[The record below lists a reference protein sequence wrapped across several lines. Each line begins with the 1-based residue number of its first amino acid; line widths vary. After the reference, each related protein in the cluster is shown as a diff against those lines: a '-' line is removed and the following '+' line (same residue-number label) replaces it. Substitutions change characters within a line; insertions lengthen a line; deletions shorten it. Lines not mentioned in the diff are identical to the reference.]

1 LKILLLNFVELL
13 ESTFSVFRLYIFNF
27 VVGKLRYPPK
37 KSRKEQEAD
46 ERIHQEKL
54 RQKKDVKVPGIID
67 AEYLLSGQWHRDKQ
81 AQIAKKEKEK
91 AMRKKLELLKWEGFP
106 DESGYVV
113 CFFKHCVRQ
122 N

>member
-1 LKILLLNFVELL
+1 MKILLLNFVELL
-13 ESTFSVFRLYIFNF
+13 ESTF

-54 RQKKDVKVPGIID
+54 RKKKDVKVPGIID

-113 CFFKHCVRQ
+113 CFFKHCVEQ
-122 N
+122 Y